1 MLQDGSFFRI
11 SNITLGYSLPAN
23 LISKL
28 GMQRLRFYIA
38 VDNLYTFT
46 KYKGMEPEVG
56 GDYDE
61 YRGQQWAG
69 IDRAVYPRPRI
80 ISGGINVNF

>member
-11 SNITLGYSLPAN
+11 SNITLGYSLPDN
-23 LISKL
+23 LISKI
-28 GMQRLRFYIA
+28 GMQRLRIYVAI
-38 VDNLYTFT
+38 DNLYTFT

-61 YRGQQWAG
+61 YRGQEWAG